1 VAAASAVPPPA
12 RCTGQPGPELEADL
26 TCASNRRLRQ
36 LNQRQTQL
44 QPTARTAAVPQCP
57 SFALV
62 NVVRVLLSCGF
73 ISLVFAAFARRDFSR
88 PSILQRY
95 L

>member
-1 VAAASAVPPPA
+1 MRLEPEAEAADPSGRASCSP
-12 RCTGQPGPELEADL
+12 
-26 TCASNRRLRQ
+26 LRA
-36 LNQRQTQL
+36 L
-44 QPTARTAAVPQCP
+44 PQCR

-62 NVVRVLLSCGF
+62 NVVRVLLFCGF

>member
-1 VAAASAVPPPA
+1 
-12 RCTGQPGPELEADL
+12 
-26 TCASNRRLRQ
+26 
-36 LNQRQTQL
+36 
-44 QPTARTAAVPQCP
+44 VPQCR

-62 NVVRVLLSCGF
+62 NVVRVVLSCGS
-73 ISLVFAAFARRDFSR
+73 ISLVFAALARRDCAR

>member
-1 VAAASAVPPPA
+1 MRVEPEAEAAEPSGRPSFSP
-12 RCTGQPGPELEADL
+12 
-26 TCASNRRLRQ
+26 LRA
-36 LNQRQTQL
+36 L
-44 QPTARTAAVPQCP
+44 PAVPQYR

-62 NVVRVLLSCGF
+62 NVVLVLLSCGF

>member
-1 VAAASAVPPPA
+1 
-12 RCTGQPGPELEADL
+12 
-26 TCASNRRLRQ
+26 
-36 LNQRQTQL
+36 
-44 QPTARTAAVPQCP
+44 VPQCR

-73 ISLVFAAFARRDFSR
+73 ISLVFATFARRDFSR
-88 PSILQRY
+88 PTILQRY